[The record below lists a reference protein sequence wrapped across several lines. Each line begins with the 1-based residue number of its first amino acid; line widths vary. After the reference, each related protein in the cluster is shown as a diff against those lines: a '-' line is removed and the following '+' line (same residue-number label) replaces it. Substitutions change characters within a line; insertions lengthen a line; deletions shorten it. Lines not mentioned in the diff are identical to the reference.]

1 MSENE
6 NPLLSSPVGRD
17 TPLKTLV
24 VDYVGNKVNPESGQV
39 TVEMIVEVLAEEFPE
54 FVLALA
60 EENWIRG
67 YRQALDDVEKTV
79 AEQESQQS
87 EVSSTETSEGA

>member
-79 AEQESQQS
+79 AEQEKQS
-87 EVSSTETSEGA
+87 EVSSTETSEEA

>member
-79 AEQESQQS
+79 AEQEKQS
-87 EVSSTETSEGA
+87 EVSSTEASEEA